1 MGDLEQKK
9 TLKKELFQ
17 QNKKRSFAS
26 DSKVLFKGQL
36 PNRSKA
42 ASMTW

>member
-17 QNKKRSFAS
+17 QNKKRSFAN
-26 DSKVLFKGQL
+26 DSTVLFKVQL

>member
-17 QNKKRSFAS
+17 QNKKRSFAC
-26 DSKVLFKGQL
+26 DSIFLFKGQL